1 MDDNHLTTRI
11 KRYAQVTSAI
21 TGLAARLAGEK
32 YLGIHLDPDA
42 HAQSLRET
50 LGGLKGPLMKA
61 AQILAMVPDML
72 PEEYAQE
79 LSELQSNAPSMG
91 AFFVRRRMA
100 TELGPQW
107 HSLFS
112 TFDEVAAAA
121 ASLGQ
126 VHKARVA
133 STDDLVA
140 CKLQYP
146 DMSSIVQADL
156 EQLKFLLSTYE
167 RFNNALHTQN
177 MLDEIAERLYEEL
190 DYIREAKHIR
200 LYQHIMAPYDFV
212 HVPQVHPTLSTNR
225 LLTMSWLEGAKL
237 SNCLDK
243 GEEWRSQVA
252 ERLFNAW
259 YMPFYHYGV
268 LHADPHMGNYTLTPE
283 GHINLLDFGCVR
295 IFPPRF
301 VEGVI
306 DLYTALKNNDMALA
320 HHAYTQWGFKNL
332 TKELVDTLN
341 LWANFLYAPLLDD
354 RIRPIQEGHSGLL
367 GKEIADSTHRKIK
380 ELGGIT
386 PPREFV
392 FMDRAAV
399 GIGSVLMHLK
409 VEKNWH
415 NIFESL
421 IEGFKVEK
429 LASRQ
434 KAALDLAEQRLPHH
448 Y

>member
-1 MDDNHLTTRI
+1 MDDNPLTTRM
-11 KRYAQVTSAI
+11 KRYAQVTSAMS
-21 TGLAARLAGEK
+21 GLAARLAGEK
-32 YLGIHLDPDA
+32 YLGITINPDT
-42 HAQSLRET
+42 HAQSLKET
-50 LGGLKGPLMKA
+50 LGSLKGPLMKA

-79 LSELQSNAPSMG
+79 LSQLQSNAPSMG

-100 TELGPQW
+100 TELGAQW
-107 HSLFS
+107 RSHFS
-112 TFDEVAAAA
+112 AFDEIAAAA

-126 VHKARVA
+126 VHKATLA
-133 STDDLVA
+133 STGNQVA

-190 DYIREAKHIR
+190 DYVREAKHIQI
-200 LYQHIMAPYDFV
+200 YQHIMKPYDFV
-212 HVPQVHPTLSTNR
+212 NVPQVYPELSTDR
-225 LLTMSWLEGAKL
+225 LLTMSWLEGEKL
-237 SNCLDK
+237 TNCLEK

-268 LHADPHMGNYTLTPE
+268 LHADPHMGNYTLTPN
-283 GHINLLDFGCVR
+283 GHINLLDFGCIR
-295 IFPPRF
+295 IFPSTF
-301 VEGVI
+301 VAGVI

-320 HHAYTQWGFKNL
+320 HHAYTQWGFQNL
-332 TKELVDTLN
+332 TKELIDTLN
-341 LWANFLYAPLLDD
+341 LWAKFLYAPLLDD
-354 RIRPIQEGHSGLL
+354 RVRPIQEGHSGLL
-367 GKEIADSTHRKIK
+367 GKEVADSTHRKIK

-399 GIGSVLMHLK
+399 GIGSALMHLR

-415 NIFESL
+415 TLFESL
-421 IEGFKVEK
+421 IDGFKAENI
-429 LASRQ
+429 ASRQ
-434 KAALDLAEQRLPHH
+434 KNLNDQPPAKK
-448 Y
+448 